1 MIDEFKELFTALGGN
16 VGLVDKVKDWTEAVR
31 ISGELLL
38 QHGCI
43 EPSYIE
49 KMISTCRELG
59 PYIAISPGVAIPHA
73 RPEDGAK
80 KVCLSILVV
89 KEGVNFGSHN
99 DPVYVLIA
107 FSTPDKSSHI
117 KVIQQLAK
125 LMMKKGAEMVDRL
138 KKVESEEDILK
149 VLSDLVSK

>member
-1 MIDEFKELFTALGGN
+1 MTGEFKELFTALG
-16 VGLVDKVKDWTEAVR
+16 DKVGVVEKVRDWKEAVR

-49 KMISTCRELG
+49 KMISTCKELG

-89 KEGVNFGSHN
+89 KKGVNFGSHN

-107 FSTPDKSSHI
+107 FSSPDKSSHI

-125 LMMKKGAEMVDRL
+125 LMMEKGSEIVDRL

-149 VLSDLVSK
+149 VLNDLVSE